1 MPTRRINLWR
11 GQRALDG
18 QPIEHHPVG
27 VERFQ
32 AQRVASD
39 VDFAAM
45 IHAPKL
51 SVRRIALHEWIQRR
65 AAASAHHC
73 MDAVHRSKT
82 LKGMVVTAQNELH
95 AILPRDWQEQ
105 ALELKPVKRA
115 VERIEAM
122 RPAGVE
128 RAVEEKDLPR
138 FARRGQIVGQPP
150 VLKRIIIQVIIREQ
164 RVLHP

>member
-1 MPTRRINLWR
+1 
-11 GQRALDG
+11 
-18 QPIEHHPVG
+18 
-27 VERFQ
+27 
-32 AQRVASD
+32 
-39 VDFAAM
+39 AAM

-105 ALELKPVKRA
+105 ALELKPVIHA
-115 VERIEAM
+115 VVRIVAM
-122 RPAGVE
+122 RPAGVDW
-128 RAVEEKDLPR
+128 AVEKKDLPR
-138 FARRGQIVGQPP
+138 LGGRREIVGKPL
-150 VLKRIIIQVIIREQ
+150 VLKGIVTQVVIREQ